1 MNKKGQVATDTP
13 ILLSIFV
20 FQAFVLLSLGFLN
33 ITDVTTVSS
42 GTILFSFGNIIN
54 SIALLGWGN
63 TLLFAP
69 ITLCV
74 IYIIAKLIRGGG

>member
-1 MNKKGQVATDTP
+1 MYKKAQVATDTP

-20 FQAFVLLSLGFLN
+20 FQAFVILSLGFLN
-33 ITDVTTVSS
+33 VSYTKQTADTS
-42 GTILFSFGNIIN
+42 LFNFGNIIT
-54 SIALLGWGN
+54 SIAELGWGN

-69 ITLCV
+69 IGLCV